1 LKIKKICENLVESVQ
16 SVIKIPFNPNSNAT
30 NPFNYSKNM
39 KLNKPIIGIALL
51 ALVSHACK
59 QDLEQFIVQRREIL
73 DTLADKRW
81 NALPPALNDATIA
94 VNQLFD
100 SLALKPEIK
109 TIDLTTGG
117 TYSFSN
123 GLTVRLGG
131 SACTGSGGQIATGT
145 GQLEVLI
152 LKTKGQMVQN
162 RMETMSDG
170 RLLESGGEL
179 FIRILQNNQALNL
192 VNNQSITIN
201 YTISSIPN
209 GTMSF
214 FNGVEKSN
222 GQVNWVLNRD
232 SMRNTNIVSG
242 RRDSVF
248 NTNFVYQLT
257 TNRLRW
263 INCDYFRSDSF
274 NLVKYCVQL
283 PDSFTNVNTSVFTVF
298 RNLNAMLVLQGDST
312 IRQFCVPNGYKGVPT
327 GSAVTQISISRL
339 GKDSNDFRYYLGT
352 SDVNVTSNA
361 VYPMSPVRKTLAE
374 IKTFLNT
381 L

>member
-1 LKIKKICENLVESVQ
+1 
-16 SVIKIPFNPNSNAT
+16 
-30 NPFNYSKNM
+30 M

>member
-1 LKIKKICENLVESVQ
+1 LNPKKIL
-16 SVIKIPFNPNSNAT
+16 FNPNSNAT
-30 NPFNYSKNM
+30 NHFNYSKNM
-39 KLNKPIIGIALL
+39 KLNQPIIGIALL

-59 QDLEQFIVQRREIL
+59 QDLEQFIVQRVEIL

-81 NALPPALNDATIA
+81 NALPPALNDMTIA
-94 VNQLFD
+94 INQMFD

-109 TIDLTTGG
+109 TINLTTGG

-123 GLTVRLGG
+123 GLMIRLGG
-131 SACTGSGGQIATGT
+131 GTCTGSGGQIATGT
-145 GQLEVLI
+145 AQLEVLI
-152 LKTKGQMVQN
+152 IKTKGQMIQH

-179 FIRILQNNQALNL
+179 FIRIVQNNQELAL

-201 YTISSIPN
+201 YTIPSIPN
-209 GTMSF
+209 GTMNV
-214 FNGVEKSN
+214 FNGVENSN

-232 SMRNTNIVSG
+232 STRNTNTVTG
-242 RRDSVF
+242 RRDSIL
-248 NTNFVYQLT
+248 NTNFLYQLT

-263 INCDYFRSDSF
+263 INCDYFRSDTL

-283 PDSFTNVNTSVFTVF
+283 PDSFTNINTSVFTVF

-312 IRQFCVPNGYKGVPT
+312 TRKFCVPNGYKGIPT
-327 GSAVTQISISRL
+327 GSAVTQITISRL

-352 SDVNVTSNA
+352 SDVNITGNT
-361 VYPMSPVRKTLAE
+361 VYPVSPVRKTLAE